1 MHTGGQF
8 PTPNHSLSMDR
19 KNFFLGMAC
28 IVGAFALFFLTKPAP
43 KPAGAAASVAQVAAA
58 PVAPTA
64 LSPKAN
70 TSLAPSSQSAK
81 PVARAD
87 AKAFILEN
95 EHIKVTLSS
104 RGGAISK
111 IELKKEFADV
121 SKKAIVT
128 FNAGNEEA
136 ALALAVKNPAS
147 GKLEAVLS
155 EFVVQPGA
163 SANSIMLVGSL
174 DGARVERTF
183 SFVAPKAGETTEAYS
198 LRFATKIIPV
208 AGKPAPSVWVSTGCW
223 QPTEGDSA
231 NQFLSVLAYDGED
244 LTRVGLDK
252 FTDSNGFFGLGAHKA
267 QSDHPFA
274 SVAKPLLWVGSGNQF
289 FASILHPVD
298 AAARGPRTEVVVFP
312 VPLDAGKR
320 GLHAFASWETVP
332 AADLSRTLEGDF
344 FVGPKEYARVAAL
357 PDGQVAVLQFSKLLG
372 FISFGA
378 ICKLLLAILGGVH
391 WLLEWSGAWSWG
403 WAIVL
408 LTCLIKLVTWPL
420 TSVQMKAAKKMQK
433 FAKPM
438 QDIREKHKDNPEK
451 MQKEL
456 MKLYTE
462 NKINPFAGCLPILIQ
477 MPIFF
482 GLYTAFQTTV
492 ELRLH
497 SFLWIHD
504 LSAPDTIF
512 HLGGF
517 PVNLLPIL
525 MGLSMWQSMRMTPQ
539 PSTDSS
545 QKTIFLMMTL
555 LFPVICYPMPAALTL
570 YMTIQNLLTIL
581 QTWLTKEEPD
591 VEVIPPAAKKVK
603 G

>member
-1 MHTGGQF
+1 
-8 PTPNHSLSMDR
+8 MDR

-43 KPAGAAASVAQVAAA
+43 KPAGAPAPAAQVSAA
-58 PVAPTA
+58 PVAPA
-64 LSPKAN
+64 LQPAPSAA
-70 TSLAPSSQSAK
+70 LAPVASAK

-87 AKAFILEN
+87 AKSFVIEN
-95 EHIKVTLSS
+95 EHIKVTLTS

-121 SKKAIVT
+121 KKEGIVT
-128 FNAGNEEA
+128 FNAGNDEA
-136 ALALAVKNPAS
+136 ALALAVKNAAS

-155 EFVVQPGA
+155 EFVAQPGA
-163 SANSIMLVGSL
+163 SKGSITLVGSL

-183 SFVAPKAGETTEAYS
+183 SFVAPKAGETAEAYS
-198 LRFATKIIPV
+198 LRFATKVIPA

-252 FTDSNGFFGLGAHKA
+252 FTDSSGFFGLGAHKA
-267 QSDHPFA
+267 QTEHPFG
-274 SVAKPLLWVGSGNQF
+274 SLAKPLLWVASGNQF
-289 FASILHPVD
+289 FAAILHPAD
-298 AAARGPRTEVVVFP
+298 AAARGPRTEVVVLP
-312 VPLDAGKR
+312 VALEAGKR

-420 TSVQMKAAKKMQK
+420 TSIQMKAAKKMQK

-497 SFLWIHD
+497 SFLWIAD

-512 HLGGF
+512 HIGGF

-525 MGLSMWQSMRMTPQ
+525 MGLSMWQSMRMTPN

-591 VEVIPPAAKKVK
+591 VVVIEPTPKKVK

>member
-1 MHTGGQF
+1 
-8 PTPNHSLSMDR
+8 MDR

-28 IVGAFALFFLTKPAP
+28 IVGAFALFFLTKPATP
-43 KPAGAAASVAQVAAA
+43 PPGATPAPAAQMQAS
-58 PVAPTA
+58 PVTPTA
-64 LSPKAN
+64 LNPVAN
-70 TSLAPSSQSAK
+70 TSLAPSAQAAK

-87 AKAFILEN
+87 AKSFVIEN
-95 EHIKVTLSS
+95 ERIKVTLSS

-111 IELKKEFADV
+111 VELKKESADV
-121 SKKAIVT
+121 TKTQVVT
-128 FNAGNEEA
+128 FNSGNDES
-136 ALALAVKNPAS
+136 ALAIAVKNPTT

-155 EFVVQPGA
+155 EFVAQPGA
-163 SANSIMLVGSL
+163 SANSITLVGSL

-183 SFVAPKAGETTEAYS
+183 FFGTSKDGETIEPYS
-198 LRFATKIIPV
+198 LRFATKVIPV
-208 AGKPAPSVWVSTGCW
+208 AGKPAPSIWVSTGCW
-223 QPTEGDSA
+223 QPTQADSA
-231 NQFLSVLAYDGED
+231 NQFLSVLTYDGDE
-244 LTRVGLDK
+244 LTRVGLDV
-252 FTDSNGFFGLGAHKA
+252 FTDSSGFFGLGSHKA
-267 QSDHPFA
+267 QIEHPVA
-274 SVAKPLLWVGSGNQF
+274 SVAKPLLWVASGNQF
-289 FASILHPVD
+289 FASIVHPRD
-298 AAARGPRTEVVVFP
+298 AQARGTRTEVMVLP
-312 VPLDAGKR
+312 VPLEAGKR
-320 GLHAFASWETVP
+320 SLHAFASWETVP

-378 ICKLLLAILGGVH
+378 ICKLLLATLGGVH
-391 WLLEWSGAWSWG
+391 WLLEWSGSWSWG

-408 LTCLIKLVTWPL
+408 LTCLIKVITWPL
-420 TSVQMKAAKKMQK
+420 TAIQMKAAKKMQK

-438 QDIREKHKDNPEK
+438 QDIREKLKDNPEK

-492 ELRLH
+492 ELRLQ

-512 HLGGF
+512 EIGGF
-517 PVNLLPIL
+517 PINVLPVL
-525 MGLSMWQSMRMTPQ
+525 MGITMWLSMRMTPM
-539 PSTDSS
+539 PSADGS
-545 QKTIFLMMTL
+545 QKMIFLMMTL
-555 LFPVICYPMPAALTL
+555 LFPIICYPMPAALTL

-581 QTWLTKEEPD
+581 QTWLTKDEPD
-591 VEVIPPAAKKVK
+591 VVVIPPATKKAK

>member
-1 MHTGGQF
+1 
-8 PTPNHSLSMDR
+8 MDR

-43 KPAGAAASVAQVAAA
+43 QPAAAA
-58 PVAPTA
+58 PVAHVSAAAVAPAA
-64 LSPKAN
+64 LNPVAN
-70 TSLAPSSQSAK
+70 TSLAPSAQAAK
-81 PVARAD
+81 PVARVD
-87 AKAFILEN
+87 AKFYVIEN
-95 EHIKVTLSS
+95 EQIKVTLSS
-104 RGGAISK
+104 RGGAVSK
-111 IELKKEFADV
+111 IELKKEFADITQEG
-121 SKKAIVT
+121 IVT
-128 FNAGNEEA
+128 FNAGNDES
-136 ALALAVKNPAS
+136 ALAIAVKNQTT

-155 EFVVQPGA
+155 EFVAQPGA
-163 SANSIMLVGSL
+163 SANSITLVGSL

-183 SFVAPKAGETTEAYS
+183 SFAAPKQGETTEAYS
-198 LRFATKIIPV
+198 LRFATKVIPV
-208 AGKPAPSVWVSTGCW
+208 AGKPAPSIWVSTGCW
-223 QPTEGDSA
+223 QPTQADSA
-231 NQFLSVLAYDGED
+231 NQFLSVLAYDGEE
-244 LTRVGLDK
+244 LTRVGLDV
-252 FTDSNGFFGLGAHKA
+252 FTDSSGFFGLGSHKA
-267 QSDHPFA
+267 QVEHPVA
-274 SVAKPLLWVGSGNQF
+274 SVAKPLLWVASGNQF
-289 FASILHPVD
+289 FASILHPLD
-298 AAARGPRTEVVVFP
+298 AAARGPRTEVIVLP
-312 VPLDAGKR
+312 VPLEAGKR

-378 ICKLLLAILGGVH
+378 ICKLLLAVLGGVH
-391 WLLEWSGAWSWG
+391 WLLAWSGSWSWG

-408 LTCLIKLVTWPL
+408 LTCLIKVITWPL
-420 TSVQMKAAKKMQK
+420 TAIQMKAAKKMQK

-497 SFLWIHD
+497 SFLWIND

-525 MGLSMWQSMRMTPQ
+525 MGLSMWQSMRMTPN
-539 PSTDSS
+539 PSADSS

-581 QTWLTKEEPD
+581 QTWLTKDEPD
-591 VEVIPPAAKKVK
+591 VEVIAPAPKKVK

>member
-1 MHTGGQF
+1 
-8 PTPNHSLSMDR
+8 MDR

-28 IVGAFALFFLTKPAP
+28 IVGAFALFFLTKPAT
-43 KPAGAAASVAQVAAA
+43 KPAGAPVPAAQVVSA
-58 PVAPTA
+58 PVAPAA
-64 LSPKAN
+64 LSPKPSA
-70 TSLAPSSQSAK
+70 SLAPSGQAAK

-87 AKAFILEN
+87 AKAYVIEN
-95 EHIKVTLSS
+95 EQIKVTLSS
-104 RGGAISK
+104 RGGAITK

-121 SKKAIVT
+121 SKKGIVT
-128 FNAGNEEA
+128 FNAGNDEA
-136 ALALAVKNPAS
+136 ALALAVKNATS

-155 EFVVQPGA
+155 EFVAQPGA
-163 SANSIMLVGSL
+163 SASAITLVGSL

-183 SFVAPKAGETTEAYS
+183 AFVAPKAGETSEAYS
-198 LRFATKIIPV
+198 LRFATKVIPA
-208 AGKPAPSVWVSTGCW
+208 AGKPAPSIWVSTGCW

-244 LTRVGLDK
+244 LTRVGLDV
-252 FTDSNGFFGLGAHKA
+252 FTDSSGFFGLGAHKA
-267 QSDHPFA
+267 QVEHPVA
-274 SVAKPLLWVGSGNQF
+274 SVAKPLLWVASGNQF
-289 FASILHPVD
+289 FAAILHPAD
-298 AAARGPRTEVVVFP
+298 AAARGPRTEVVVLP
-312 VPLDAGKR
+312 VPLEAGKR

-420 TSVQMKAAKKMQK
+420 TSIQMKAAKKMQK

-525 MGLSMWQSMRMTPQ
+525 MGLSMWQSMRMTPS

-591 VEVIPPAAKKVK
+591 VVVIEPTPKKAK

>member
-1 MHTGGQF
+1 
-8 PTPNHSLSMDR
+8 MDR

-43 KPAGAAASVAQVAAA
+43 VAAPMASAAARSSAAVQPPALKPSPAA
-58 PVAPTA
+58 PVVAGGH
-64 LSPKAN
+64 
-70 TSLAPSSQSAK
+70 SLDK
-81 PVARAD
+81 
-87 AKAFILEN
+87 AKAEYPVIEN
-95 EHIKVTLSS
+95 DFVKVTLTT
-104 RGGAISK
+104 RGGAVAK
-111 IELKKEFADV
+111 IELKKEFTEVGKADPV
-121 SKKAIVT
+121 G
-128 FNAGNEEA
+128 FNVGNEDA
-136 ALALAVKNPAS
+136 ALALALKGATADELLGVYS
-147 GKLEAVLS
+147 G
-155 EFVVQPGA
+155 F
-163 SANSIMLVGSL
+163 SIQSKTSGSITLVGSL
-174 DGARVERTF
+174 ADGSRVERAY
-183 SFVAPKAGETTEAYS
+183 SLAAPKAGEVGEPYS
-198 LRFATKIIPV
+198 LRFSTRIIP
-208 AGKPAPSVWVSTGCW
+208 APGKTAPSIWISTGCW
-223 QPTEGDSA
+223 QPTAGDSS
-231 NQFLSVLAYDGED
+231 NQFLSVLTYDGDD

-252 FTDSNGFFGLGAHKA
+252 FTASSGFFGLGGHVA
-267 QSDHPFA
+267 QTRHPIA
-274 SVAKPLLWVGSGNQF
+274 SVAKPLTWVASGNQF
-289 FASILHPVD
+289 FASILHPD
-298 AAARGPRTEVVVFP
+298 AAGRGGRTEVVVLP
-312 VPLDAGKR
+312 VSFDPAKR
-320 GLHAFASWETVP
+320 SLQAFASWETP
-332 AADLSRTLEGDF
+332 ADKDGVKVLEGDF
-344 FVGPKEYARVAAL
+344 FVGPKEYARVSAL

-378 ICKLLLAILGGVH
+378 ICKLLLATLGGVH
-391 WLLEWSGAWSWG
+391 WLLAWSGAWSWG

-408 LTCLIKLVTWPL
+408 LTCLLKLITWPL
-420 TSVQMKAAKKMQK
+420 TSVQQKAAKKMQK

-438 QDIREKHKDNPEK
+438 QDIREKYKDNPEK
-451 MQKEL
+451 LQKEL

-512 HLGGF
+512 LIGGF

-525 MGLSMWQSMRMTPQ
+525 MGLSMWQSMRMTPN
-539 PSTDSS
+539 PSADSS

-581 QTWLTKEEPD
+581 QTWLTKDDD
-591 VEVIPPAAKKVK
+591 VEVILPASSKKAK

>member
-1 MHTGGQF
+1 
-8 PTPNHSLSMDR
+8 MDR

-28 IVGAFALFFLTKPAP
+28 IVAAFALFFLSKPEP
-43 KPAGAAASVAQVAAA
+43 RPAGASAPASQVQAA

-64 LSPKAN
+64 LSPVAN
-70 TSLAPSSQSAK
+70 TSLAPSAQAAK
-81 PVARAD
+81 PIARAD
-87 AKAFILEN
+87 AKSFVIEN
-95 EHIKVTLSS
+95 ERIKVTLSS

-111 IELKKEFADV
+111 VELKKESADV
-121 SKKAIVT
+121 TKTQVVT
-128 FNAGNEEA
+128 FNSGNDES
-136 ALALAVKNPAS
+136 ALAIAVKNLTT

-155 EFVVQPGA
+155 EFVAQPGA
-163 SANSIMLVGSL
+163 SANSITLVGSI

-183 SFVAPKAGETTEAYS
+183 FFADPKDGETIEAYS
-198 LRFATKIIPV
+198 LRFATKVIPV
-208 AGKPAPSVWVSTGCW
+208 AGKPAPSIWVSTGSW
-223 QPTEGDSA
+223 QPTEADSA
-231 NQFLSVLAYDGED
+231 NQFLSVLTYDGDE
-244 LTRVGLDK
+244 LTRVGLDI
-252 FTDSNGFFGLGAHKA
+252 FSDSSGFFGLGSHKA
-267 QSDHPFA
+267 QIEHPVA
-274 SVAKPLLWVGSGNQF
+274 SVAKPLLWVASGNQF
-289 FASILHPVD
+289 FASIVHPRD
-298 AAARGPRTEVVVFP
+298 AQARGTRTEVMVLP
-312 VPLDAGKR
+312 VPLEAGKR
-320 GLHAFASWETVP
+320 SLHAFASWETVP

-344 FVGPKEYARVAAL
+344 FVGPKEYARVATL

-378 ICKLLLAILGGVH
+378 ICKLLLATLGGVH
-391 WLLEWSGAWSWG
+391 WLLEWSGSWSWG

-408 LTCLIKLVTWPL
+408 LTCLIKVITWPL
-420 TSVQMKAAKKMQK
+420 TAIQMKSAKKMQK

-438 QDIREKHKDNPEK
+438 QDIREKLKDNPEK

-462 NKINPFAGCLPILIQ
+462 NKINPFSGCLPILIQ

-492 ELRLH
+492 ELRLQ

-512 HLGGF
+512 EIGGF
-517 PVNLLPIL
+517 PINVLPVL
-525 MGLSMWQSMRMTPQ
+525 MGLTMWLSMRMTPM
-539 PSTDSS
+539 PSADGS

-581 QTWLTKEEPD
+581 QTWLTKDEPD
-591 VEVIPPAAKKVK
+591 VVVIPLAAKKVK

>member
-1 MHTGGQF
+1 
-8 PTPNHSLSMDR
+8 MDR

-28 IVGAFALFFLTKPAP
+28 IVGAFAVFFLTKPVTPPPGATPAP
-43 KPAGAAASVAQVAAA
+43 AAQVQAS

-64 LSPKAN
+64 LNPVAN
-70 TSLAPSSQSAK
+70 TSLAPSAQAAK

-87 AKAFILEN
+87 AKSFVIEN
-95 EHIKVTLSS
+95 ERIKVTLSS

-111 IELKKEFADV
+111 VELKKESADV
-121 SKKAIVT
+121 TKTQVVT
-128 FNAGNEEA
+128 FNSGNDES
-136 ALALAVKNPAS
+136 ALAIAVKNPTT

-155 EFVVQPGA
+155 EFVAQPGA
-163 SANSIMLVGSL
+163 SANSITLVGSL

-183 SFVAPKAGETTEAYS
+183 FFGAPKDGETSEVYS
-198 LRFATKIIPV
+198 LRFATKVIPA
-208 AGKPAPSVWVSTGCW
+208 AGKPAPSIWVSTGCW
-223 QPTEGDSA
+223 QPTQADSA
-231 NQFLSVLAYDGED
+231 NQFLSVLTYDGDE
-244 LTRVGLDK
+244 LTRVGLDV
-252 FTDSNGFFGLGAHKA
+252 FTDSSGFFGLGSHKA
-267 QSDHPFA
+267 QIEHPVA
-274 SVAKPLLWVGSGNQF
+274 SVAKPLLWVASGNQF
-289 FASILHPVD
+289 FASIVHPRD
-298 AAARGPRTEVVVFP
+298 AQARGTRTEVMVLP
-312 VPLDAGKR
+312 VPLEAGKR
-320 GLHAFASWETVP
+320 SLHAFASWETVP

-378 ICKLLLAILGGVH
+378 ICKLLLATLGGVH

-408 LTCLIKLVTWPL
+408 LTCLIKVITWPL
-420 TSVQMKAAKKMQK
+420 TAIQMKAAKKMQK

-438 QDIREKHKDNPEK
+438 QDIREKLKDNPEK

-492 ELRLH
+492 ELRLQ

-512 HLGGF
+512 EIGGF
-517 PVNLLPIL
+517 PINVLPVL
-525 MGLSMWQSMRMTPQ
+525 MGITMWLSMRMTPM
-539 PSTDSS
+539 PSADGS
-545 QKTIFLMMTL
+545 QKMIFLMMTL
-555 LFPVICYPMPAALTL
+555 LFPIICYPMPAALTL

-581 QTWLTKEEPD
+581 QTWMTKDEPD
-591 VEVIPPAAKKVK
+591 VVVIPPATKKAK

>member
-1 MHTGGQF
+1 
-8 PTPNHSLSMDR
+8 MDR

-43 KPAGAAASVAQVAAA
+43 QPAAAVQAPQVATAPAA
-58 PVAPTA
+58 QATPPAISA
-64 LSPKAN
+64 KAN
-70 TSLAPSSQSAK
+70 TSLAPSAQAAK
-81 PVARAD
+81 PVDRAD
-87 AKAFILEN
+87 AKSFVIEN

-121 SKKAIVT
+121 TKKSIVT
-128 FNAGNEEA
+128 FNSGNDES
-136 ALALAVKNPAS
+136 ALALAVKNAAS

-155 EFVVQPGA
+155 EFTVQPGA
-163 SANSIMLVGSL
+163 SASSITLVGSL

-183 SFVAPKAGETTEAYS
+183 SFVAPKAGETAEGYS
-198 LRFATKIIPV
+198 LRFATKVIPV
-208 AGKPAPSVWVSTGCW
+208 AGKPAPSIWISTGCW

-244 LTRVGLDK
+244 LTRVGLDV
-252 FTDSNGFFGLGAHKA
+252 FTDSSGFFGLGAHKA
-267 QSDHPFA
+267 QTEHPVA
-274 SVAKPLLWVGSGNQF
+274 SVAKPLLWVASGNQF
-289 FASILHPVD
+289 FASILHPAD
-298 AAARGPRTEVVVFP
+298 AAARGTRTEVMVLP
-312 VPLDAGKR
+312 VTFEPGKR
-320 GLHAFASWETVP
+320 SLHAFASWETLP

-391 WLLEWSGAWSWG
+391 WLLAWSGAWSWG

-420 TSVQMKAAKKMQK
+420 TSIQMKAAKKMQK

-497 SFLWIHD
+497 SFLWIAD
-504 LSAPDTIF
+504 LSAPDTVF
-512 HLGGF
+512 QVGGF
-517 PVNLLPIL
+517 PVNVLPIL
-525 MGLSMWQSMRMTPQ
+525 MGLTMWQSMRMTPQ
-539 PSTDSS
+539 PSADSS

-570 YMTIQNLLTIL
+570 YMTVQNLLTIL
-581 QTWLTKEEPD
+581 QTWLTKDEPE
-591 VEVIPPAAKKVK
+591 VEVIAPVTKKAK

>member
-1 MHTGGQF
+1 
-8 PTPNHSLSMDR
+8 MDR

-43 KPAGAAASVAQVAAA
+43 QPASASGPAAQVQAA
-58 PVAPTA
+58 PVAPTV
-64 LSPKAN
+64 LSPVAN
-70 TSLAPSSQSAK
+70 TSLAPSAQAAK

-87 AKAFILEN
+87 AKSFVIEN
-95 EHIKVTLSS
+95 ERIKVTLSS

-111 IELKKEFADV
+111 VELKKESADV
-121 SKKAIVT
+121 TKTQVVT
-128 FNAGNEEA
+128 FNSENDES
-136 ALALAVKNPAS
+136 ALAIAVKNPTT
-147 GKLEAVLS
+147 GKLEAILS
-155 EFVVQPGA
+155 EFVAQPGA
-163 SANSIMLVGSL
+163 SANSITLVGSL

-183 SFVAPKAGETTEAYS
+183 FFAAPKDGETIEPYS
-198 LRFATKIIPV
+198 LRFATKVIPV
-208 AGKPAPSVWVSTGCW
+208 AGKPAPSIWVSTGCW
-223 QPTEGDSA
+223 QPTEADA
-231 NQFLSVLAYDGED
+231 VNQFLSVLAYDGED
-244 LTRVGLDK
+244 LTRVGLDV
-252 FTDSNGFFGLGAHKA
+252 FTDSTGFFGLGSHKA
-267 QSDHPFA
+267 QIEHPVA
-274 SVAKPLLWVGSGNQF
+274 SVAKPLLWVASGNQF
-289 FASILHPVD
+289 FASIVHPRD
-298 AAARGPRTEVVVFP
+298 AQARGTRTEVMVLP
-312 VPLDAGKR
+312 VPLEAGKR
-320 GLHAFASWETVP
+320 SLHAFASWETVP

-378 ICKLLLAILGGVH
+378 ICKLLLATLGGVH
-391 WLLEWSGAWSWG
+391 WLLEWSGSWSWG

-408 LTCLIKLVTWPL
+408 LTCLIKVITWPL
-420 TSVQMKAAKKMQK
+420 TAIQMKSAKKMQK

-438 QDIREKHKDNPEK
+438 QDIREKLKDNPEK

-462 NKINPFAGCLPILIQ
+462 NKINPFSGCLPILIQ

-492 ELRLH
+492 ELRLQ

-512 HLGGF
+512 EIGGF
-517 PVNLLPIL
+517 PINVLPVL
-525 MGLSMWQSMRMTPQ
+525 MGLTMWLSMRMTPM
-539 PSTDSS
+539 PSADGS

-555 LFPVICYPMPAALTL
+555 LFPIICYPMPAALTL

-581 QTWLTKEEPD
+581 QTWLTKDEPD
-591 VEVIPPAAKKVK
+591 VVVIPLAAKKVK

>member
-1 MHTGGQF
+1 
-8 PTPNHSLSMDR
+8 MDR

-43 KPAGAAASVAQVAAA
+43 QPASASGPAAQVQAA

-64 LSPKAN
+64 LSPVAN
-70 TSLAPSSQSAK
+70 TSLAPSAQAAK

-87 AKAFILEN
+87 AKSFVIEN
-95 EHIKVTLSS
+95 ERIKVTLSS

-111 IELKKEFADV
+111 VELKKESADV
-121 SKKAIVT
+121 TKTQVVT
-128 FNAGNEEA
+128 FNSENDES
-136 ALALAVKNPAS
+136 ALAIAVKNPTT
-147 GKLEAVLS
+147 GKLEAILS
-155 EFVVQPGA
+155 EFVAQPGA
-163 SANSIMLVGSL
+163 SANSITLVGSL

-183 SFVAPKAGETTEAYS
+183 FFAAPKDGETIEAHS
-198 LRFATKIIPV
+198 LRFATKVIPV
-208 AGKPAPSVWVSTGCW
+208 AGKPAPSIWVSTGCW
-223 QPTEGDSA
+223 QPTEADAA
-231 NQFLSVLAYDGED
+231 NQFLSVLTYDGED
-244 LTRVGLDK
+244 LTRVGLDV
-252 FTDSNGFFGLGAHKA
+252 FTDSTGFFGLGSHKA
-267 QSDHPFA
+267 EIEHPVA
-274 SVAKPLLWVGSGNQF
+274 SVAKPLLWVASGNQF
-289 FASILHPVD
+289 FASIVHPRD
-298 AAARGPRTEVVVFP
+298 AQARGTRTEVMVLP
-312 VPLDAGKR
+312 VPLEAGKLS
-320 GLHAFASWETVP
+320 LHAFASWETVP

-378 ICKLLLAILGGVH
+378 ICKLLLATLGGVH
-391 WLLEWSGAWSWG
+391 WLLEWSGSWSWG

-408 LTCLIKLVTWPL
+408 LTCLIKVITWPL
-420 TSVQMKAAKKMQK
+420 TAIQMKSAKKMQK

-462 NKINPFAGCLPILIQ
+462 NKINPFSGCLPILIQ

-492 ELRLH
+492 ELRLQ

-512 HLGGF
+512 EISGF
-517 PVNLLPIL
+517 PINVLPVL
-525 MGLSMWQSMRMTPQ
+525 MGLTMWLSMRMTPM
-539 PSTDSS
+539 PSADGS

-555 LFPVICYPMPAALTL
+555 LFPIICYPMPAALTL

-581 QTWLTKEEPD
+581 QTWLTKDEPD
-591 VEVIPPAAKKVK
+591 VVVIPLAAKKVK

>member
-1 MHTGGQF
+1 
-8 PTPNHSLSMDR
+8 MDR

-28 IVGAFALFFLTKPAP
+28 IVAAFALFFLSKPEP
-43 KPAGAAASVAQVAAA
+43 RPAGASAPASQVQAA

-64 LSPKAN
+64 LSPVAN
-70 TSLAPSSQSAK
+70 TSLAPSAQAAK

-87 AKAFILEN
+87 AKSFVIEN
-95 EHIKVTLSS
+95 ERIKVTLSS

-111 IELKKEFADV
+111 VELKKESADV
-121 SKKAIVT
+121 TKTQVVT
-128 FNAGNEEA
+128 FNSGNDES
-136 ALALAVKNPAS
+136 ALAIAVKNLTT

-155 EFVVQPGA
+155 EFVAQPGA
-163 SANSIMLVGSL
+163 SANSITLVGSI

-183 SFVAPKAGETTEAYS
+183 FFADPKDGETIEAYS
-198 LRFATKIIPV
+198 LRFATKVIPV
-208 AGKPAPSVWVSTGCW
+208 AGKPAPSIWVSTGSW
-223 QPTEGDSA
+223 QPTEADSA
-231 NQFLSVLAYDGED
+231 NQFLSVLTYDGDE
-244 LTRVGLDK
+244 LTRVGLDI
-252 FTDSNGFFGLGAHKA
+252 FTDSSGFFGLGSHKA
-267 QSDHPFA
+267 QIEHPVA
-274 SVAKPLLWVGSGNQF
+274 SVAKPLLWVASGNQF
-289 FASILHPVD
+289 FASIVHPRD
-298 AAARGPRTEVVVFP
+298 AQARGTRTEVMVLP
-312 VPLDAGKR
+312 VPLEAGKR
-320 GLHAFASWETVP
+320 SLHAFASWETVP

-378 ICKLLLAILGGVH
+378 ICKLLLATLGGVH
-391 WLLEWSGAWSWG
+391 WLLEWSGSWSWG

-408 LTCLIKLVTWPL
+408 LTCLIKVITWPL
-420 TSVQMKAAKKMQK
+420 TAIQMKSAKKMQK

-438 QDIREKHKDNPEK
+438 QDIREKLKDNPEK

-462 NKINPFAGCLPILIQ
+462 NKINPFSGCLPILIQ

-492 ELRLH
+492 ELRLQ

-512 HLGGF
+512 EIGGF
-517 PVNLLPIL
+517 PINVLPVL
-525 MGLSMWQSMRMTPQ
+525 MGLTMWLSMRMTPM
-539 PSTDSS
+539 PSADGS

-581 QTWLTKEEPD
+581 QTWLTKDEPD
-591 VEVIPPAAKKVK
+591 VVVIPLAAKKVK